1 MDINR
6 IMERILITRGK
17 RDMFN
22 WKDNFSVNIRSID
35 EQHMELF
42 RLGTNLY
49 NLVSVKDGVDRYD
62 EIMSVVSELAN
73 YTVEH
78 FTFEEGMMKTNDYP
92 NFNEHKVQ
100 HDAFIDKIKSI
111 KSEEVDMRQRKVAM
125 DLIVFVAN
133 WIEKHI
139 LVTDMQYKEFL
150 NEKGVF

>member
-1 MDINR
+1 MLFR
-6 IMERILITRGK
+6 
-17 RDMFN
+17 
-22 WKDNFSVNIRSID
+22 SVNIRSID

>member
-1 MDINR
+1 
-6 IMERILITRGK
+6 
-17 RDMFN
+17 MFN